1 MMYQTPKNVNLH
13 IKTYILSIYL
23 HLTITIFSK
32 SWNKNVPV
40 LIKID

>member
-1 MMYQTPKNVNLH
+1 MNITKTNAKKPKP
-13 IKTYILSIYL
+13 K